1 MAELFWRT
9 RIKRRAK
16 KILIALPD
24 LPADIDDNVFIAL
37 GTQAAEADKNSKAYD
52 EFLFSEEGYEQM
64 PYEDSVDE
72 VLTLQRARS
81 GERKGRAELP
91 IKMRIEYI
99 EKVIEA
105 KKRRVIDALAEKE
118 AIDRQLRDESEILTG
133 TKKGEDG
140 GFWEGI
146 TPDTTSRWKH
156 VTSVLKEWLIFVLV
170 AGADATIVFFTL
182 FSVLPSVREALLFTI
197 PAVGV
202 QILFPH
208 LTGRAIAAYR
218 SNRDNNRKDLLIAI
232 GIGVAWIGYVWGM
245 TVLRINLLAK
255 DYKQFDEQH
264 KSMPLLL
271 WWAVLVFSFLILV
284 GLGSWV
290 LIRSINSNPHK
301 SRYSRLLY
309 VYFNKVRALRSAEE
323 SQAKSEADL
332 EAELKVLAEVG
343 AQWDL
348 RSSVYDQVAESSKS
362 VYRRALVNNVGT
374 PVFTTEYL
382 PESKFK
388 IRKAR
393 KNKNE
398 I

>member
-9 RIKRRAK
+9 RIKRRAR
-16 KILIALPD
+16 KILLALPD

-64 PYEDSVDE
+64 PYEDSVDQ
-72 VLTLQRARS
+72 VITLQRTRTE
-81 GERKGRAELP
+81 ERKGRSELP

-105 KKRRVIDALAEKE
+105 KKRRVQDAQSEKD
-118 AIDRQLRDESEILTG
+118 AIDRQIREESEVLTG
-133 TKKGEDG
+133 MKKGEDG
-140 GFWEGI
+140 GFWEGVS
-146 TPDTTSRWKH
+146 PDTTSRSKH
-156 VTSVLKEWLIFVLV
+156 ISGVLKEWLIFVLV

-182 FSVLPSVREALLFTI
+182 FSVVPSAYEAALFAV
-197 PAVGV
+197 PAIGV

-218 SNRDNNRKDLLIAI
+218 SNKEKNRKDFFIAIAI
-232 GIGVAWIGYVWGM
+232 GFAWLAYAWAM
-245 TVLRINLLAK
+245 TVLRITLLAK
-255 DYKQFDEQH
+255 EYKRFDEFH
-264 KSMPLLL
+264 RAMPTLL

-284 GLGSWV
+284 GLGTWV

-301 SRYSRLLY
+301 GRYSRLLF
-309 VYFNKVRALRSAEE
+309 VYFNKVRALRLAEE

-343 AQWDL
+343 TQWDL
-348 RSSVYDQVAESSKS
+348 RANGYDQVAESSKS
-362 VYRRALVNNVGT
+362 VYRRALVNQIGT
-374 PVFTTEYL
+374 PEFTTQYL
-382 PESKFK
+382 PEEKFK
-388 IRKAR
+388 ILKIRKP
-393 KNKNE
+393 KNE
-398 I
+398 G